1 MGDPETRSFLTPPLL
16 LFKENFSVSLSAG
29 WLPLSLPL
37 SPSLSLSL
45 AGCGFEE
52 ANLCEWCGLS
62 VVIALSQST
71 PFNLKR
77 SFKEVEQSNRLEH
90 SLSSDLSSEAF
101 VSNKYAR
108 CCDLCWLCAALSE
121 LSDFWISSL
130 WACRGFRGSLL
141 SVSSQR
147 CVWVWEQILLASLSF
162 GAEWSLYVAAHTKVK
177 MEEVREQGGP
187 SWWKCITL
195 KKTTTTTSTEEL
207 QHLQDCH
214 MWQMLSYKSF
224 TTKVLKLENVF
235 IDWLIH
241 LFLYFL
247 GISLNKC
254 MFQELFSYFVLW
266 LLISSERSGQDCLWV
281 IKRDGAVEGLVRRQT
296 YKMCYKNSTKL

>member
-37 SPSLSLSL
+37 SPSLSLSLSL

-147 CVWVWEQILLASLSF
+147 CVWVWEQILLASLKFWSWVKF
-162 GAEWSLYVAAHTKVK
+162 VCGNAYKGENERGEGAEGPLMMKMHYFLKRKKNNIHSGIAALARLPHA
-177 MEEVREQGGP
+177 
-187 SWWKCITL
+187 
-195 KKTTTTTSTEEL
+195 TE
-207 QHLQDCH
+207 
-214 MWQMLSYKSF
+214 MLSYKSF
-224 TTKVLKLENVF
+224 TTKVLKLENLDLIGLF
-235 IDWLIH
+235 IC
-241 LFLYFL
+241 FF
-247 GISLNKC
+247 ISWEPL
-254 MFQELFSYFVLW
+254 
-266 LLISSERSGQDCLWV
+266 
-281 IKRDGAVEGLVRRQT
+281 
-296 YKMCYKNSTKL
+296 

>member
-29 WLPLSLPL
+29 WLPLSLP
-37 SPSLSLSL
+37 LSLSL

-121 LSDFWISSL
+121 LSDVWISSL

-147 CVWVWEQILLASLSF
+147 RVWVWEQILLASLKFWSWVKF
-162 GAEWSLYVAAHTKVK
+162 VCGSAYKGENGRGEGA
-177 MEEVREQGGP
+177 GGP
-187 SWWKCITL
+187 FMMNMHYF
-195 KKTTTTTSTEEL
+195 KKTKQKKTTSTEEL

-235 IDWLIH
+235 IDWLIY

-247 GISLNKC
+247 GIPLNKC
-254 MFQELFSYFVLW
+254 MFKELFSYFVLW
-266 LLISSERSGQDCLWV
+266 LLISSERSGQECLWG
-281 IKRDGAVEGLVRRQT
+281 KW
-296 YKMCYKNSTKL
+296 

>member
-90 SLSSDLSSEAF
+90 SLSSDLSSVVCEQQVCALLWP
-101 VSNKYAR
+101 VLT
-108 CCDLCWLCAALSE
+108 LCRA
-121 LSDFWISSL
+121 L
-130 WACRGFRGSLL
+130 WALWLLDLFAL
-141 SVSSQR
+141 SVSRLQGLAFICLLSKM
-147 CVWVWEQILLASLSF
+147 CVSMRTNLACFSKVLELS
-162 GAEWSLYVAAHTKVK
+162 
-177 MEEVREQGGP
+177 EV
-187 SWWKCITL
+187 C
-195 KKTTTTTSTEEL
+195 
-207 QHLQDCH
+207 
-214 MWQMLSYKSF
+214 MWQRIQRWKWKRWGRRGALHD
-224 TTKVLKLENVF
+224 E
-235 IDWLIH
+235 H
-241 LFLYFL
+241 A
-247 GISLNKC
+247 
-254 MFQELFSYFVLW
+254 
-266 LLISSERSGQDCLWV
+266 LL
-281 IKRDGAVEGLVRRQT
+281 
-296 YKMCYKNSTKL
+296 